1 MVTWE
6 LPDGSEV
13 RCEDLP
19 VEAIALREFVLRF
32 MSAHPRLW
40 DSSAWDESE
49 LAQAFERRF
58 GKPVTVERARRRDGV
73 ILHTIRPRLAP
84 A

>member
-13 RCEDLP
+13 RCEDLSI
-19 VEAIALREFVLRF
+19 EASALREFVLRF
-32 MSAHPRLW
+32 MGTQRGLW
-40 DSSAWDESE
+40 DSSTWDEGQ
-49 LAQAFERRF
+49 LAKEFERRF
-58 GKPVTVERARRRDGV
+58 GKPVRVERVRRPDGITV
-73 ILHTIRPRLAP
+73 HTIRPRLAP